1 MGKTILYLLLIIMFS
16 TSLSNV
22 LMNIYNLYK
31 QQFSKGIVYKIED
44 VNITRERTEVYRYVS
59 INNKKGNYEGR
70 YNIEKKFNIKVGDTI
85 TYKKTYLISNKN
97 VRIIKKNN
105 KALQSYY
112 GVYDFSTIFITVTMI
127 LGYFYLPKYIKTL
140 KNKHNEE
147 LFKHYNN

>member
-1 MGKTILYLLLIIMFS
+1 MFS
-16 TSLSNV
+16 SSLSNV

-44 VNITRERTEVYRYVS
+44 FDIIDDFTEVYRYVS
-59 INNKKGNYEGR
+59 INNKKENYEGR

-85 TYKKTYLISNKN
+85 TYKKTYLFSKKH

-105 KALQSYY
+105 KTLQSNY
-112 GVYDFSTIFITVTMI
+112 GPYDFISLFITVTMI

-147 LFKHYNN
+147 LFKHYGDF